1 MQCILDRRSV
11 VEDGRCEGARPR
23 DRQPCYNTECAG
35 VWVLGEWSPV
45 SRYCRYTVDIEKIL
59 SRYTIDT
66 ALSVEF

>member
-45 SRYCRYTVDIEKIL
+45 SRYTVDL
-59 SRYTIDT
+59 G
-66 ALSVEF
+66 